1 MLMMADG
8 SLSEAA
14 VQQQQQQQQQQI
26 LPASSHYHNLSL
38 KAQVLSAVRRYGG

>member
-14 VQQQQQQQQQQI
+14 VQQQQQQQQQI